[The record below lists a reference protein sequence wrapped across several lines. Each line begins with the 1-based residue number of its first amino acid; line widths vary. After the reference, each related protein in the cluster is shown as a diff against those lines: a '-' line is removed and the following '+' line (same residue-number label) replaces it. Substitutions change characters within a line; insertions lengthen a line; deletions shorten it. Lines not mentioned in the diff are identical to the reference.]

1 MHTSIHYLL
10 HSGKNSK
17 IAYYLRAVLREMV
30 PAAILRRH
38 LDREL
43 FRCRGLYDQQYVED
57 RVEYYCKLVAS
68 ATLGSEAKPLSEF
81 HKKGN
86 SSTYYYDSR
95 EIVRWFSP
103 DLLWQYLFGDIRDI
117 PDSATVVKSRSTLV
131 DNANS
136 VLLNLDKCRHFVFLK
151 DKIPFEEK
159 KDMALFRGQIG
170 TRENR
175 RLFVERFADNRRIDA
190 ANTLAKGGLFST
202 NVDGKATAPRLSLY
216 DHLRY
221 RYIMALEGNDVASN
235 LKWIMSSNSLAVTP
249 PMTCETWFMEG
260 RLQGGVHY
268 VEIKDDFSDLEEKMD
283 YYSSHIDEA
292 HDISRAANEYVDQ
305 FHDKRRERYI
315 ALLVMKR
322 YFEMTSSSQPHSI
335 IQQTSTHK

>member
-1 MHTSIHYLL
+1 MHTSTHYLL

-17 IAYYLRAVLREMV
+17 FVYYLRAVMREMV
-30 PAAILRRH
+30 PAAILRH
-38 LDREL
+38 QLDKEL
-43 FRCRGLYDQQYVED
+43 NRCRGSYDQRYIED
-57 RVEYYCKLVAS
+57 RVEYYCKLAKP
-68 ATLGSEAKPLSEF
+68 TPLGSDAKPLSDF
-81 HKKGN
+81 HKRGN

-103 DLLWQYLFGDIRDI
+103 TFVWQYLFGDIRDI
-117 PDSATVVKSRSTLV
+117 PDSPTVVKSRSTLV
-131 DNANS
+131 DNSNS
-136 VLLNLDKCRHFVFLK
+136 VLLNLDKCRHFVFLD
-151 DKIPFEEK
+151 DKIPFEDK
-159 KDMALFRGQIG
+159 KDIAIFRGQIG

-175 RLFVERFADNRRIDA
+175 RLFVERFAGNRRIDA

-216 DHLRY
+216 DHLHY

-260 RLQGGVHY
+260 RLQGGIHY
-268 VEIKDDFSDLEEKMD
+268 VEIKDDYSDLEEKMD
-283 YYSSHIDEA
+283 FYSSHIEEA
-292 HDISRAANEYVDQ
+292 RRISRAANEYVDQ
-305 FHDKRRERYI
+305 FRDQRRERYI

-322 YFEMTSSSQPHSI
+322 YFEMTN
-335 IQQTSTHK
+335 

>member
-1 MHTSIHYLL
+1 MHTSLHYLF

-17 IAYYLRAVLREMV
+17 LAYYLRSLLREAV
-30 PAAILRRH
+30 PAALLRRQLDKE
-38 LDREL
+38 LDR
-43 FRCRGLYDQQYVED
+43 CRKHYDQRYIED
-57 RVEYYCKLVAS
+57 RVEYYCKL
-68 ATLGSEAKPLSEF
+68 ATPTPLGSEAKPLSEF

-103 DLLWQYLFGDIRDI
+103 DLVWQYLFGDVRDI
-117 PDSATVVKSRSTLV
+117 PAEPTVVKSRSILV
-131 DNANS
+131 NNTNS

-151 DKIPFEEK
+151 DSIPFEQK
-159 KDMALFRGQIG
+159 RDMAIYRGQVG

-175 RLFVERFADNRRIDA
+175 RLFLKLFAGNERVDA

-202 NVDGKATAPRLSLY
+202 NVDGNATVPRLSLY
-216 DHLRY
+216 DHLQY

-249 PMTCETWFMEG
+249 PMTCETWYMEG

-268 VEIKDDFSDLEEKMD
+268 VEIKDDFSDLEQAMD
-283 YYSSHIDEA
+283 YYSSHPKA
-292 HDISRAANEYVDQ
+292 ALDISKAANRYVDQ
-305 FHDKRRERYI
+305 FRDQRRERYI

-322 YFEMTSSSQPHSI
+322 YFEMTNQ
-335 IQQTSTHK
+335 